1 MEGWKWYAALS
12 VFVVIMVAFYS
23 VMNLGGAGAALI
35 GGLVVIS
42 ARVKR

>member
-23 VMNLGGAGAALI
+23 VMIWLAL
-35 GGLVVIS
+35 
-42 ARVKR
+42 ARS